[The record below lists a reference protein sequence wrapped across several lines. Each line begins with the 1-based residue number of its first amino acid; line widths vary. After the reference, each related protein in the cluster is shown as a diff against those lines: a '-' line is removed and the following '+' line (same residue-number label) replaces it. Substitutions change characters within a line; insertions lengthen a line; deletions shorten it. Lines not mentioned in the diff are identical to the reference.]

1 MSDRRA
7 EETLIPNRF
16 TAIAITRVTCKFD
29 FTPLARLLNI
39 VAASR
44 LRVFILHLI
53 GEVVHQF
60 GAGAVRGVLL
70 TVNVIGQ

>member
-1 MSDRRA
+1 MNRRDINFQSIYCYSNYA
-7 EETLIPNRF
+7 RYMQTRF
-16 TAIAITRVTCKFD
+16 YPF
-29 FTPLARLLNI
+29 ARLLNI

-60 GAGAVRGVLL
+60 STDVCGVLL